1 MIKFRNKLKD
11 FNKKQNIIGVN
22 YSQFV
27 KKQNR
32 LKSPVSL
39 LKSNYYFAPMQFNQ
53 IVGQAAIKQRLINSV
68 TDNRV
73 SHAQLFLGPE
83 GSGSL
88 ALAVAYAQFLSCE
101 DKQPDDSCGVC
112 SSCRKYQK
120 LMHPDLHFSYPFFAK
135 HKDDNALTFIEEW
148 REAFLA
154 NPYLSLDI
162 WRDYLEAE
170 NKQANIN
177 IAECHQIIKKLS
189 FKPFES
195 AYKILILWLPEYLDK
210 EGNALLKIIEE
221 PQPNTLFLLVA
232 QNQDQILNTILSRTQ
247 LIKIPAL
254 TYEDIKH
261 QMIGQYHQ
269 TEHAAAEIAYLSNG
283 NMTEALAMLGQED
296 KSYHN
301 LFVQWLRYCFANK
314 GIELVSFVDQ
324 LAKMGRENQKN
335 FMRYGISFIRECCLL
350 MAEAGSLVHL
360 PAAELETAQRM
371 AKVMTIS
378 MANAISA
385 ELEKA
390 HYHIERNANPKIL
403 FLDVSLQ
410 IISFVKAKSSPQ
422 GNHYI
427 PN

>member
-1 MIKFRNKLKD
+1 MRFKD
-11 FNKKQNIIGVN
+11 IIG
-22 YSQFV
+22 QE
-27 KKQNR
+27 
-32 LKSPVSL
+32 
-39 LKSNYYFAPMQFNQ
+39 AT
-53 IVGQAAIKQRLINSV
+53 KQRLINSV
-68 TDNRV
+68 NENRV

-88 ALAVAYAQFLSCE
+88 ALAVAYAQYLSCE

-120 LMHPDLHFSYPFFAK
+120 FMHPDLHFSYPFFAK
-135 HKDDNALTFIEEW
+135 HKDDTALTYIEQW
-148 REAFLA
+148 RDAFTA

-162 WRDYLEAE
+162 WRGYLEAE

-210 EGNALLKIIEE
+210 EGNALLKVIEE

-247 LIKIPAL
+247 LIKVPCL
-254 TYEDIKH
+254 NYEEIKEH
-261 QMIGQYHQ
+261 LINSHNQ
-269 TEHAAAEIAYLSNG
+269 TETAASEIAYLSNG
-283 NMTEALAMLGQED
+283 NMTEALSMLQQD
-296 KSYHN
+296 TKSYHT
-301 LFVQWLRYCFANK
+301 LFVQWLRLCFSNK
-314 GIELVSFVDQ
+314 GLEVLGFVDQ
-324 LAKMGRENQKN
+324 TSKMGRENQKN
-335 FMRYGISFIRECCLL
+335 FLRYGISFIRECCLL
-350 MAEAGSLVHL
+350 RSGAERIVKL
-360 PAAELETAQRM
+360 PEQELETAKKM
-371 AKVMTIS
+371 SAVMNIPQAQTII
-378 MANAISA
+378 N

-410 IISFVKAKSSPQ
+410 IIKILNLKIVPS

>member
-1 MIKFRNKLKD
+1 MQFKE
-11 FNKKQNIIGVN
+11 IIG
-22 YSQFV
+22 QE
-27 KKQNR
+27 
-32 LKSPVSL
+32 
-39 LKSNYYFAPMQFNQ
+39 AT
-53 IVGQAAIKQRLINSV
+53 KQRLITAV
-68 TDNRV
+68 KENRV

-88 ALAVAYAQFLSCE
+88 ALAIAFAQYLSCE
-101 DKQPDDSCGVC
+101 DKQPQDSCGVC

-135 HKDDNALTFIEEW
+135 HKDDTALTFIEQW
-148 REAFLA
+148 REAITA
-154 NPYLSLDI
+154 NPYLSLDT
-162 WRDYLEAE
+162 WRGYLDAE

-210 EGNALLKIIEE
+210 VGNSLLKVIEE
-221 PQPNTLFLLVA
+221 PQHNTLFLLVA

-247 LIKIPAL
+247 LIKVPAL
-254 TYEDIKH
+254 GYDDVKQFLISQH
-261 QMIGQYHQ
+261 NQ
-269 TEHAAAEIAYLSNG
+269 TETAAAEIAYLSNG
-283 NMTEALAMLGQED
+283 NITEALSMLQSDTKG
-296 KSYHN
+296 YHQS
-301 LFVQWLRYCFANK
+301 FVNWLRLCFANK
-314 GIELVSFVDQ
+314 GLDVLSFVDQ
-324 LAKMGRENQKN
+324 AAKMGRENQKN
-335 FMRYGISFIRECCLL
+335 FLRYGISFIRECCLISAG
-350 MAEAGSLVHL
+350 AENIVHL
-360 PAAELETAQRM
+360 PAQELETARKM
-371 AKVMTIS
+371 AKVMNIAQAETII
-378 MANAISA
+378 N

-410 IISFVKAKSSPQ
+410 IIKVLNLKIVPS